1 MAEQKEMNIY
11 CDESRHTSDP
21 KDRFFVIG
29 GILCPRES
37 KHHIVHKIH
46 KLKGKYNTQ
55 GEFGWKRLSPNR
67 KDFYWSILDLFINE
81 KELSFRCI
89 IADKHRLDHVQYNHG
104 DEELGFYKLYYQLLV
119 HWLKPQNAYYLYLDW
134 QQNKTQGRFSTL
146 RDILRRKLSG
156 RATIRCL
163 EPVGSKNIPMIGLA
177 DLLIGAVGYRWNS
190 RDTSRTKVEF
200 CDVLSRSL
208 HINDLTHSTFPIK
221 DKFDIFP
228 FQGRHCD

>member
-1 MAEQKEMNIY
+1 MAEQKDMNIY

-29 GILCPRES
+29 GILCPREY

-46 KLKGKYNTQ
+46 KLKGRYNAQ

-89 IADKHRLDHVQYNHG
+89 IADKQRLDHVQYNQG

-156 RATIRCL
+156 RAAIRCL

-177 DLLIGAVGYRWNS
+177 DLLIGAVGYRWNG
-190 RDTSRTKVEF
+190 RDTSRTKVDF
-200 CDVLSRSL
+200 CDELSRSL
-208 HINDLTHSTFPIK
+208 HIDDMAQSTFIIRN
-221 DKFDIFP
+221 KFDIFP
-228 FQGRHCD
+228 FQGRQRD